1 MSRFNLKHK
10 YLHSLLTPH
19 TDRALS
25 KGPQPTILPQENSNV
40 VHLKR
45 SFTMAKPSYISSVE
59 VSRELPREQRSVPV
73 RVPTVK
79 EPDNSLVNLLRQGM
93 LFAQGQAQHDPPAR
107 ASHQYE
113 FVPFRSSAV
122 QVSSSTTAAISPRA
136 QQQQQHHQS
145 IDELLEE
152 VMQVISATD
161 GAVDDDDDDD
171 NDTSPVRRCRER
183 GDGSASPDRGPTLP
197 KQ

>member
-1 MSRFNLKHK
+1 LK
-10 YLHSLLTPH
+10 L
-19 TDRALS
+19 
-25 KGPQPTILPQENSNV
+25 
-40 VHLKR
+40 
-45 SFTMAKPSYISSVE
+45 SFTMAKPSYSSSSSSSSSGE
-59 VSRELPREQRSVPV
+59 VARELPREQRSVPV
-73 RVPTVK
+73 RVSTVK

-93 LFAQGQAQHDPPAR
+93 LFEQGQAQHDPHAR
-107 ASHQYE
+107 ANYHYE
-113 FVPFRSSAV
+113 FLPFRSSAV
-122 QVSSSTTAAISPRA
+122 VQVSSATTGATSPRA
-136 QQQQQHHQS
+136 QLQQRQS

-171 NDTSPVRRCRER
+171 DDDSSPVRRCRER